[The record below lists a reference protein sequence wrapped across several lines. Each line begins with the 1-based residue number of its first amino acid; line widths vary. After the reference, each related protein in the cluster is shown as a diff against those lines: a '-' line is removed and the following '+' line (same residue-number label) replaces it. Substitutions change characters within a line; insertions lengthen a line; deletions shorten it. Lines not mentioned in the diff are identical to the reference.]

1 MNFVAPDAQIDCA
14 PEVVAMLQRQAHAW
28 TIGDF
33 SDAARDWHP
42 DGVLTAPGN
51 RVPFAALA
59 PTIAAFHRDY
69 GDLVITI
76 TNVFASAD
84 GRRIALEWLWEVSRR
99 KDGARS
105 LTEDAILIDLD
116 TAGRILSWR
125 EYFDTASGVED
136 HHTPKG
142 REWGQG
148 AAA

>member
-1 MNFVAPDAQIDCA
+1 
-14 PEVVAMLQRQAHAW
+14 MLQRQAHAW

-33 SDAARDWHP
+33 SDAAPDWHQ

-69 GDLVITI
+69 GDLVVTI
-76 TNVFASAD
+76 TSAFVSAD

-105 LTEDAILIDLD
+105 LTEDAILIDLETAALD
-116 TAGRILSWR
+116 AGRR
-125 EYFDTASGVED
+125 NDRPAQGGRRVR
-136 HHTPKG
+136 HAKG
-142 REWGQG
+142 RRVDRVDVEAPRGDHTVVLRG
-148 AAA
+148 G

>member
-1 MNFVAPDAQIDCA
+1 MNFIAQDAPVDCA
-14 PEVVAMLQRQAHAW
+14 PEVVAMLERQAHAW

-33 SDAARDWHP
+33 SDAASDWHP

-51 RVPFAALA
+51 RVPFEALA
-59 PTIAAFHRDY
+59 RTIAAFHRDY
-69 GDLVITI
+69 GDLVVTI

-116 TAGRILSWR
+116 SDGKILSWR
-125 EYFDTASGVED
+125 EYFDTASAVEA
-136 HHTPKG
+136 HHAPK
-142 REWGQG
+142 
-148 AAA
+148 AP

>member
-33 SDAARDWHP
+33 SYAAPDWHQ

-59 PTIAAFHRDY
+59 STIAAFHRDY
-69 GDLVITI
+69 GDLVVTI

-84 GRRIALEWLWEVSRR
+84 GRRIALEWLWEVSRK

-105 LTEDAILIDLD
+105 RTEDAILIDLD
-116 TAGRILSWR
+116 AAGRILSWR
-125 EYFDTASGVED
+125 EYFDTASAVED
-136 HHTPKG
+136 HHTPKDHE
-142 REWGQG
+142 RGQG
-148 AAA
+148 PAA